1 MRRLAVAAIFAFV
14 LCQPAFADVS
24 CTPTKPILQ
33 QNRTRMKHRN
43 PPSQNPGMH
52 QTTVA
57 QMAAFPAA
65 SGVTVAGFR
74 TSQQPIDPHELS
86 VVTLKGDLW
95 AINIEPDDCDFHLE
109 ISDVGESNGADRVIV
124 EIPQGPR
131 FTAARN
137 KLIQIVHDSGVALSK
152 RIRFQQPVR
161 VQVFGFLFFDA
172 WHYSTTKPRGNNH
185 GSAQVA
191 SIWEIHPVWA
201 IIQAS

>member
-1 MRRLAVAAIFAFV
+1 MRRLAVAAILALA
-14 LCQPAFADVS
+14 LCQSAFADIS
-24 CTPTKPILQ
+24 CTPTKPIPQ

-43 PPSQNPGMH
+43 PPSQNPGVH

-74 TSQQPIDPHELS
+74 TSQQQSDIHETG

-109 ISDVGESNGADRVIV
+109 ISDVGETNVADRVIV

-137 KLIQIVHDSGVALSK
+137 KLIQIVHNSGVTLTK
-152 RIRFQQPVR
+152 RTRFQQPIT
-161 VQVFGFLFFDA
+161 VQVLGFLFFDA

-201 IIQAS
+201 IIPSS